1 MLMPIMT
8 FMTRSYHNSNLY
20 CRLNSVLSHKSVIFF
35 PAALFLLLLSV
46 TSCEENPTIIGS
58 DMLPGTDFVHI
69 KSTNAI
75 PVDAYSYYNDSIVT
89 NSRNYSYLGR
99 IYDPYFGDT
108 KTDFVGQ
115 LRLTRKWPG
124 GGQPLVDSVK
134 LYLTIAGA
142 KGTLDTI
149 TIRQFKMFEITEQL
163 NSAVAYYSNRDP
175 NAGTEIGTFSLPAIS
190 KDTLKTMEIDLPKP
204 FGIRLMEDTLKLTQD
219 DNAND
224 FRKFFKGLYVTMI
237 DSPTPLL
244 VAMGFTSSDFYIRV
258 YYHNYKTEGLTF
270 DFIINANSVR
280 YNRYSHDY
288 ASADPAKRIQ
298 HINDGVK
305 DSLVYLQA
313 FNGVFPMIKIPG
325 LTTYKDSLPISVN
338 KARLTFSV
346 FLDSVNYSAAN
357 VPPQILMKYI
367 KSDTV
372 KYIVP
377 DYQVNPGFFDGTF
390 NSTKKT
396 YSFNLASFVQEYLE
410 GRISTPVI
418 EMYYPEGEYK
428 NVILKANS
436 STSPVKFEFTYT
448 RF

>member
-1 MLMPIMT
+1 
-8 FMTRSYHNSNLY
+8 
-20 CRLNSVLSHKSVIFF
+20 
-35 PAALFLLLLSV
+35 
-46 TSCEENPTIIGS
+46 
-58 DMLPGTDFVHI
+58 
-69 KSTNAI
+69 
-75 PVDAYSYYNDSIVT
+75 
-89 NSRNYSYLGR
+89 
-99 IYDPYFGDT
+99 
-108 KTDFVGQ
+108 
-115 LRLTRKWPG
+115 
-124 GGQPLVDSVK
+124 
-134 LYLTIAGA
+134 
-142 KGTLDTI
+142 
-149 TIRQFKMFEITEQL
+149 
-163 NSAVAYYSNRDP
+163 
-175 NAGTEIGTFSLPAIS
+175 
-190 KDTLKTMEIDLPKP
+190 
-204 FGIRLMEDTLKLTQD
+204 
-219 DNAND
+219 
-224 FRKFFKGLYVTMI
+224 
-237 DSPTPLL
+237 
-244 VAMGFTSSDFYIRV
+244 MGFTSSDFYIRV

-288 ASADPAKRIQ
+288 TSADPAKRIQ